1 MITIE
6 SMFQLEEQA
15 LDLRELDVTLI
26 DPYPNQ
32 PFKLYKENKLKEL
45 AEDINRNGLIN
56 PVIVRPVDNRRYQ
69 MLAGHNRL
77 NAFKYLEK
85 SKIPA
90 LIKPCSD
97 EEAMIIVTQSNLLQ
111 RQKLSNKEKA
121 FAYKMRQDAMKK
133 QGERSGNSNEPYSSL
148 DELSKTEKESSRTI
162 ARYIR
167 ATKLIPE
174 LLDLF
179 DDNKISLPT
188 ADQLARLSDDQQKSV
203 FNYSQRKDIKIKTAD
218 IKKIAKNFS
227 HGTQLTEYD
236 IEDVVNS
243 PEKNTSSP
251 KPSISV
257 IVKAVEEANDRSLS
271 SQDIVLIKDVIKVLD
286 ELDGLKYKIKLS

>member
-6 SMFQLEEQA
+6 SMFQLEDTA
-15 LDLRELDVTLI
+15 LDLRELDVNLI

-32 PFKLYKENKLKEL
+32 PFKLYTENKLKEL
-45 AEDINRNGLIN
+45 AEDIDRNGLIN
-56 PVIVRPVDNRRYQ
+56 PVIVRPIDNKRYQ

-77 NAFKYLEK
+77 NAFKHLERN
-85 SKIPA
+85 KIPA

-121 FAYKMRQDAMKK
+121 FAYKMRQDAMRR
-133 QGERSGNSNEPYSSL
+133 QGKRSGSKDKPYSSL
-148 DELSKTEKESSRTI
+148 EELSKTEKESSRTI

-167 ATKLIPE
+167 TTKLIPE

-188 ADQLARLSDDQQKSV
+188 ADQLARLSDDQQKAL
-203 FNYSQRKDIKIKTAD
+203 FDYSRTMKTKIKTSD
-218 IKKIAKNFS
+218 VKKIAKNFDPT
-227 HGTQLTEYD
+227 TQLTNYD
-236 IEDVVNS
+236 IEDIVQSKEAKSDQEALLLN
-243 PEKNTSSP
+243 E
-251 KPSISV
+251 
-257 IVKAVEEANDRSLS
+257 IVKEIERTKKTPISDTDRWIIEET
-271 SQDIVLIKDVIKVLD
+271 IKIIQRLV
-286 ELDGLKYKIKLS
+286 GLKRKIKLP